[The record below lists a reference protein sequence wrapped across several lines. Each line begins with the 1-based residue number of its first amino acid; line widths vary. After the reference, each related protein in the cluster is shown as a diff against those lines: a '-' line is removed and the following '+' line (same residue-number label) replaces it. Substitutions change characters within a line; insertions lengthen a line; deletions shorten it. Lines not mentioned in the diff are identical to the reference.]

1 MCGIG
6 GILFGRVGVEDAAD
20 RAHRMRRVL
29 RPRGPDAEGFEELHC
44 GVLVHTRLAVQDL
57 TAAGSQPMG
66 RGRWRIVFNGEV
78 YNFRSLR
85 RELERTGVRF
95 ESESDTE
102 VVLRIFES
110 EGVAGLRRLR
120 GMYAFAALE
129 VETGR
134 GYLVRDPLGIKP
146 LYYAVARGSLVFASE
161 IKAVMASG
169 LVEPRADP
177 DGVCG
182 FFLSGSVPEPS
193 TLVEGVR
200 MLRAGHWLKW
210 ECGRVEEASHWRL
223 EVEEADV
230 GWGGA
235 VERARSALGETVER
249 HLVSDVQ
256 PGLFLSGGLDS
267 AAVLAMVNGL
277 GGRGMRTFSIRFVE
291 EGYDEGGLAAMSAQR
306 FGAEHAEWELSAAEA
321 LELFAEYLTAMDQPT
336 IDGFNTFVVSRFA
349 RQSGVKVVLSGIG
362 GDEVFGGYPSFRWVP
377 FLVRSGLWARRSAG
391 LGRWLGGQLRQRG
404 GGRWARQGEFLCG
417 KPSLERAYGAFR
429 GIFLQS
435 EALEWTR
442 RLCGGRLGA
451 VFGDDAWMLERPV
464 GVEDVC
470 RMEVERYLRN
480 QLLRDS
486 DVFSMAS
493 GVELRTPLVDRT
505 FMEALAAVPARWRFA
520 SKKKLLQAAVPEIP
534 EAVLKGGKRGFSFP
548 YAAWLK
554 REWSGVFV
562 ESEKYWSGLGFGN
575 ISRRSWFQRWA
586 LAVLREKMNG
596 LGVAPELVS
605 LSGSTPLI
613 SP

>member
-6 GILFGRVGVEDAAD
+6 GILFGKARVENAVD
-20 RAHRMRRVL
+20 RAHRMQKVL
-29 RPRGPDAEGFEELHC
+29 RPRGPDAEGFEELKC

-57 TAAGSQPMG
+57 SVAGAQPMG
-66 RGRWRIVFNGEV
+66 SGRWRIVFNGEV

-85 RELERTGVRF
+85 RELELTGVRF

-129 VETGR
+129 VETGQC
-134 GYLVRDPLGIKP
+134 YLVRDPLGIKP
-146 LYYAVARGSLVFASE
+146 LYYAVAGGALVFASE
-161 IKAVMASG
+161 LKAVMASG

-182 FFLSGSVPEPS
+182 FFLAGSVPEPS

-210 ECGRVEEASHWRL
+210 ECGGVEEVSHWRL
-223 EVEEADV
+223 EVEESDV
-230 GWGGA
+230 GWGAA
-235 VERARSALGETVER
+235 VERVRGALRETVER

-277 GGRGMRTFSIRFVE
+277 GGRGMRTFSMRFSE
-291 EGYDEGGLAAMSAQR
+291 EGYDEGGLAVKSARR
-306 FGAEHAEWELSAAEA
+306 FGAEHYEWEISPAEA
-321 LELFAEYLTAMDQPT
+321 LGMFEEYMAVMDQPT

-349 RQSGVKVVLSGIG
+349 RRSGVKVALSGIG
-362 GDEVFGGYPSFRWVP
+362 GDEVFGGYPSFKWVP
-377 FLVRSGLWARRSAG
+377 FLVRTGLWASRSAG
-391 LGRWLGGQLRQRG
+391 LGRWMGKQLCRRG

-435 EALEWTR
+435 EALDWTR

-451 VFGDDAWMLERPV
+451 VFGDDSWMLERQVGPV
-464 GVEDVC
+464 DVG

-493 GVELRTPLVDRT
+493 GMELRTPLVDRT
-505 FMEALAAVPARWRFA
+505 FMEALAAIPARWRFA
-520 SKKKLLQAAVPEIP
+520 PKKRLLQAAVPEIP
-534 EAVLKGGKRGFSFP
+534 EPVLKGVKRGFSFP
-548 YAAWLK
+548 YATWLK

-562 ESEKYWSGLGFGN
+562 ESEKYWSGLGFGDV
-575 ISRRSWFQRWA
+575 SRRSWFQRWA
-586 LAVLREKMNG
+586 LAALREKLNG
-596 LGVAPELVS
+596 LGVVPELVS
-605 LSGSTPLI
+605 GSAVSSQNP
-613 SP
+613 P